1 MSLAALPNAVFF
13 AVSGI
18 IIFAISFLILLRL
31 FPGQL
36 WNRALDDGN
45 VAAALIVAALMLAIS
60 WIVAAAVH

>member
-13 AVSGI
+13 AVTGI
-18 IIFAISFLILLRL
+18 IIFAISLLILLRL

-45 VAAALIVAALMLAIS
+45 VAAALIVAALMLAIG